1 MKWTLVKLLCIV
13 GTGVLGAVLFG
24 DAVAGVVVAPFG
36 WIVGKAVE
44 LHATAKKMGIT
55 GYRTAVAEGSEEE
68 WEDDYIGFWK
78 PGDAMDMAL
87 NPCNPWYDVDDE

>member
-1 MKWTLVKLLCIV
+1 MKWFLIKIACIAAGYLAGAWV
-13 GTGVLGAVLFG
+13 CHDPIGGVLI
-24 DAVAGVVVAPFG
+24 APFG

-68 WEDDYIGFWK
+68 WEERDEWGWELT
-78 PGDAMDMAL
+78 AHDMTL
-87 NPCNPWYDVDDE
+87 NPFNPFFDD